1 MCCIPVPSPDV
12 AVVIPSVEDWGGKG
26 RTLPIPP
33 HILPGARRTDIE
45 GGVVPQGVRSK
56 KFIEE
61 GWFHDFGQGL
71 SLTGGRC
78 PSCGHT
84 CFPAKRVCPSCF
96 NAEQRKVPLGRKG
109 KLHTFARSHMGPS
122 GIEAPFTIGFIDLP
136 EGMKLFSL
144 LTQCEPWDQVLK
156 VGMEME
162 MVIETIR
169 EDEEGNEIVG
179 YKFRP
184 SGGGGS

>member
-1 MCCIPVPSPDV
+1 MSQDV
-12 AVVIPSVEDWGGKG
+12 K
-26 RTLPIPP
+26 T
-33 HILPGARRTDIE
+33 RRL
-45 GGVVPQGVRSK
+45 
-56 KFIEE
+56 IEE

-78 PSCGHT
+78 SACGRIY
-84 CFPAKRVCPSCF
+84 FPTKSVCPSCF
-96 NAEQRKVPLGRKG
+96 SAEQQKVPLSGRG
-109 KLHTFARSHMGPS
+109 KLHTFTRSHMGPA
-122 GIEAPFTIGFIDLP
+122 GIQAPFTIGFIELP
-136 EGMKLFSL
+136 EGIKLFSL
-144 LTQCEPWDQVLK
+144 LTQCEPWDKILA

-184 SGGGGS
+184 SGGKSS

>member
-1 MCCIPVPSPDV
+1 MSQ
-12 AVVIPSVEDWGGKG
+12 GMKTGKW
-26 RTLPIPP
+26 
-33 HILPGARRTDIE
+33 
-45 GGVVPQGVRSK
+45 
-56 KFIEE
+56 IEE
-61 GWFHDFGQGL
+61 GWFHDFGEGW

-78 PSCGHT
+78 AACGKT
-84 CFPAKRVCPSCF
+84 CFPMKQVCPACF
-96 NAEQRKVPLGRKG
+96 HAGQEKFPISRKG

-122 GIEAPFTIGFIDLP
+122 GLPTPYTIGFIDLP
-136 EGMKLFSL
+136 EGIKLFSL
-144 LTQCEPWDQVLK
+144 LTQCDPWDKVLA

-184 SGGGGS
+184 SGEKSS